1 MQDKIFD
8 NLISLANQ
16 FERASDD
23 KYIEVIYSSNSSGQK
38 AITLKIRDIK
48 TSKEL
53 KVITYKGVAIEDIE
67 ELENMLEMFIDKEV

>member
-1 MQDKIFD
+1 MENKKFD

-23 KYIEVIYSSNSSGQK
+23 KYIEIIYNSNSKS
-38 AITLKIRDIK
+38 ITLKIREIK

-53 KVITYKGVAIEDIE
+53 KVVTYKGDALEDIE
-67 ELENMLEMFIDKEV
+67 ELENMLEMFVDKEV

>member
-1 MQDKIFD
+1 MENKKFD

-23 KYIEVIYSSNSSGQK
+23 KYIEIIYNSNSKS
-38 AITLKIRDIK
+38 ITLKIREIK

-53 KVITYKGVAIEDIE
+53 KIVTYKGEALEDIE
-67 ELENMLEMFIDKEV
+67 ELENMLEMFVDKEV

>member
-1 MQDKIFD
+1 MENKIFD

-16 FERASDD
+16 FERASDN
-23 KYIEVIYSSNSSGQK
+23 KYIEIIYNSNSKS
-38 AITLKIRDIK
+38 ITLKIREIK

-53 KVITYKGVAIEDIE
+53 KVITYKGEAIEDIE

>member
-1 MQDKIFD
+1 MENKIFD

-23 KYIEVIYSSNSSGQK
+23 KYIEIIYNSNSKS
-38 AITLKIRDIK
+38 ITLKIREIK

-53 KVITYKGVAIEDIE
+53 KVITYKGEAIEDIE